1 MKKELSIREKE
12 ILGHLIDTEEPTLAM
27 TMYGNIKEFDNKTTY
42 DITVKNIIAHKMGVT
57 PGCVHDKMIKVM
69 LKCIRPNGKKVSYDT
84 AKENLMKFCEEI
96 MMEKV

>member
-1 MKKELSIREKE
+1 
-12 ILGHLIDTEEPTLAM
+12 
-27 TMYGNIKEFDNKTTY
+27 
-42 DITVKNIIAHKMGVT
+42 
-57 PGCVHDKMIKVM
+57 MIKVM